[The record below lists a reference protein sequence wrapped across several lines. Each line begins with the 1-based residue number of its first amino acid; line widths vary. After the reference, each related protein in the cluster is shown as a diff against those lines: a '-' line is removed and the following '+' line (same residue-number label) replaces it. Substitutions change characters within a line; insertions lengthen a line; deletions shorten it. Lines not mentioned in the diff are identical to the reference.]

1 MFKIVK
7 KIIEKLKIKLSPRF
21 VRKIYKLDE
30 GINNIDSKLNNI
42 KSNNIAIIKCS
53 GNLNVGNEFINNG
66 GIQLLKTIFKNY
78 EFYEYVFYNSQ
89 SSKLYKYNSKAIL
102 DNDIK
107 LIENNCSLMFI
118 LCGSLITE
126 NSYELFLE
134 LSKINIHKSLLGIS
148 CLLYNDA
155 EKELCKK
162 IVNMYDEIFTRDN
175 ITYSFFNNAPNVYSA
190 IDLAFFAK
198 EIIYNKYNNKGDYA
212 IINIDLIDEYRN
224 NLHSEYN
231 NIYVLENTSSPYYN
245 IKDFIYHS
253 YWDSLYRL
261 ISNAKFVVTNR
272 IHTTVVCISNCVP
285 FLYIGEIST
294 DVKNDRDT
302 LFHMIDFILEKNVIY
317 RETDIDKYLKI
328 IDNKKYNFRV
338 LLNKVYSSYIK

>member
-7 KIIEKLKIKLSPRF
+7 KIIEKLKIKLSPIF

-30 GINNIDSKLNNI
+30 GINNIDSKLNIINNRVNSIDNSIIEVQNYIKIDNNNSI

-78 EFYEYVFYNSQ
+78 EFYEYEFYNSQ
-89 SSKLYKYNSKAIL
+89 SSELYKYNSKGIL

-134 LSKINIHKSLLGIS
+134 LSKINIHKVLLGIS

-212 IINIDLIDEYRN
+212 IINIDLIKDNIDLIDEYRN

-231 NIYVLENTSSPYYN
+231 NIYVL
-245 IKDFIYHS
+245 
-253 YWDSLYRL
+253 
-261 ISNAKFVVTNR
+261 
-272 IHTTVVCISNCVP
+272 
-285 FLYIGEIST
+285 
-294 DVKNDRDT
+294 
-302 LFHMIDFILEKNVIY
+302 
-317 RETDIDKYLKI
+317 
-328 IDNKKYNFRV
+328 
-338 LLNKVYSSYIK
+338 